1 MQNDLS
7 PEYLSVL
14 VPPTVG
20 STSTYQLRNA
30 PNVQLIHANTQLY
43 YNSFLPSAAR
53 EWNGLPQDVRD
64 SNSLGAF
71 KRKLNADNTKP
82 PSYFNSGSRLGQIY
96 QARLRTHCS
105 SLNEHLFTKNIVDSP
120 LCVCGEVENTHHYL
134 FDCTRFDDLRRE
146 LLNAVSYY
154 CKPTVNTILFGNSA
168 LTSTLNQNIFIAV
181 QDYLIKSK
189 RFQVN

>member
-20 STSTYQLRNA
+20 STLTYQLRNA

-53 EWNGLPQDVRD
+53 ERNGLPQDVRD
-64 SNSLGAF
+64 LNSFGAF

-82 PSYFNSGSRLGQIY
+82 PSYFSSCSRLGQIY
-96 QARLRTHCS
+96 HVRLRTHCS

-120 LCVCGEVENTHHYL
+120 LCVCGDTHHYL
-134 FDCTRFDDLRRE
+134 FDCTRYDHLRRE
-146 LLNAVSYY
+146 LLNTVSHY
-154 CKPTVNTILFGNSA
+154 CEPIVNTILFGNPA

-181 QDYLIKSK
+181 QDYLIKTK

>member
-7 PEYLSVL
+7 PDYLSVL

-43 YNSFLPSAAR
+43 YNSFLPSAVR

-64 SNSLGAF
+64 LNSFGAF

-82 PSYFNSGSRLGQIY
+82 HSYFSSGSRLGQIY
-96 QARLRTHCS
+96 HARLRTHCS
-105 SLNEHLFTKNIVDSP
+105 SLNEHLFTKSIVDSP

-134 FDCTRFDDLRRE
+134 FDCIRYDHLRRE
-146 LLNAVSYY
+146 LLNTVSHY
-154 CKPTVNTILFGNSA
+154 CEPTVNTILFGNPA

>member
-30 PNVQLIHANTQLY
+30 PNVQLIHANTRLY

-53 EWNGLPQDVRD
+53 EWNGHPQDVRD
-64 SNSLGAF
+64 LNSLGAF

-96 QARLRTHCS
+96 HARLRTHCS

-120 LCVCGEVENTHHYL
+120 LCVCGEVENTHNYL
-134 FDCTRFDDLRRE
+134 FDRTRYDDL
-146 LLNAVSYY
+146 
-154 CKPTVNTILFGNSA
+154 
-168 LTSTLNQNIFIAV
+168 
-181 QDYLIKSK
+181 
-189 RFQVN
+189 